1 MKRSVLTSMLILIV
15 LAGFFLTPVGDVA
28 AQSSTPASVGIF
40 EAFEIAPGALIE
52 VPVAIKNAQNVYAAD
67 IEIQFDPEILTP
79 QDADPSSEGIQ
90 LGFGQFLDA
99 GMVLF
104 NEVDLEKGTARFAVS
119 QVNPSEAKSG
129 SGILFVLYFEG
140 ANTGESPLT
149 LTNLQLAT
157 REGTE
162 VPAEA
167 VNSTLKVVTGAAPI
181 TATTIPLQDTSNLIV
196 LPTPGP
202 SPTPTLAPT
211 TVLTLAPT
219 EKVNSPNQS
228 SAVTGNPS
236 APQPA
241 GEKVEKP
248 FLVQNWW
255 IVLIVLALV
264 VVTGIYLMKTRKPTQ

>member
-1 MKRSVLTSMLILIV
+1 MKRPVLTSMLILIV
-15 LAGFFLTPVGDVA
+15 LASFFVNPVRDAA
-28 AQSSTPASVGIF
+28 AQGSTPTSVGIF
-40 EAFEIAPGALIE
+40 EALEIAPGTLIE

-67 IEIQFDPEILTP
+67 IEIQFDPDILTP

-104 NEVDLEKGTARFAVS
+104 NEVDFDKGTARFAVS

-129 SGILFVLYFEG
+129 SGILFVLYFE
-140 ANTGESPLT
+140 AARTGESPLT

-162 VPAEA
+162 IPSEA
-167 VNSTLKVVTGAAPI
+167 VNSTLKVITGAAPI
-181 TATTIPLQDTSNLIV
+181 TATAIALQDTTNLIV

-202 SPTPTLAPT
+202 SPTPTLAAT
-211 TVLTLAPT
+211 TAPTLAPT
-219 EKVNSPNQS
+219 GKVAAPNQPE
-228 SAVTGNPS
+228 AETGNPS

-241 GEKVEKP
+241 GVNAEKP

-264 VVTGIYLMKTRKPTQ
+264 VYTGIYLMKTRKPTQ

>member
-202 SPTPTLAPT
+202 SQTPTLAPT
-211 TVLTLAPT
+211 TALTLAPT
-219 EKVNSPNQS
+219 EKVTSPNQS
-228 SAVTGNPS
+228 STVTGNPS

-241 GEKVEKP
+241 EEKVEKP

-264 VVTGIYLMKTRKPTQ
+264 VVTGIYLMKTRKLTQ